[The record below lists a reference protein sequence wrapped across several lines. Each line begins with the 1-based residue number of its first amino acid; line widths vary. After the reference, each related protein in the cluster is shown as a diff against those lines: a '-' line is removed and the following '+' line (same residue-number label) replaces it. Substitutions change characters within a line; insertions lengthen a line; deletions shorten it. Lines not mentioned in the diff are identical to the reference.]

1 MEQSTTS
8 PKAVVIK
15 TIYFYLVCF
24 VALMTVVF
32 SAADLINIALKTWIF
47 TKADSTDYYYAP
59 AMVCPTPVDKSLSD
73 TTTAQIKAD
82 CERQQK
88 TNEELSKNNR
98 IAQKQSNVVRDIS
111 LIVVGIPLFLYHWQ
125 IVRKKNI

>member
-1 MEQSTTS
+1 MDQPSTS

-32 SAADLINIALKTWIF
+32 SAADLINIALKTWVF
-47 TKADSTDYYYAP
+47 TKADSDYYYAP
-59 AMVCPTPVDKSLSD
+59 AIVCPATMDKSLD
-73 TTTAQIKAD
+73 TTTSAQMKAD
-82 CERQQK
+82 CEKQQK
-88 TNEELSKNNR
+88 LNGEQSENNR

>member
-32 SAADLINIALKTWIF
+32 STADLINIALKTWIF
-47 TKADSTDYYYAP
+47 TKADTNDYYYGP
-59 AMVCPTPVDKSLSD
+59 AITCPTPMDKSLSE

-82 CERQQK
+82 CEKQQK
-88 TNEELSKNNR
+88 INEEQSENNR

-111 LIVVGIPLFLYHWQ
+111 LIVVGIPLFLYHWR